1 MVLVVVAHRS
11 PRLWGDT
18 IVTTTTIGRR
28 VTITINHYHHHYHD
42 HPISILIAVPP
53 TQEGRTSTGWTFPL
67 KSFWL
72 RSPAPR
78 QSSPWHLKIN
88 GATPNV
94 KFSFS
99 QLLAQVPENAWRNGH
114 NRWCSVVEYGCSS
127 IRKRLE
133 EEPLALLG
141 TAVGV
146 QGWKLSYQ
154 HCRSR
159 LTLSWLRRK
168 IRRVTAFWLR

>member
-1 MVLVVVAHRS
+1 MAGSHLGRSVVIVARPPPPIMVLVVVAHRS

-53 TQEGRTSTGWTFPL
+53 TQEGRTSTGWKFPL

-99 QLLAQVPENAWRNGH
+99 QLLAQVPENAWRNS
-114 NRWCSVVEYGCSS
+114 RWRCWAQ
-127 IRKRLE
+127 
-133 EEPLALLG
+133 PLVFRG
-141 TAVGV
+141 GIWVF
-146 QGWKLSYQ
+146 KY
-154 HCRSR
+154 
-159 LTLSWLRRK
+159 
-168 IRRVTAFWLR
+168 